1 MQSDLGQ
8 TLATYSKKFSNEA
21 IDFPFKNTWYEI
33 VFKRMIRDAADNGY
47 DQVAIP
53 SGVVAARRYKM
64 DRKIVAI
71 DATKSVVPENDEIGV
86 TLVPPGGNQYTEF
99 FKRDEIKK
107 IISDK
112 DILQDLDNFF
122 DNNTIPSKGNKYM
135 TIDSTS
141 DALNLSLQN
150 NIEVIDPKK
159 KGKTEL
165 YDKAFPSFLKK
176 YGKKWGSTVKVI
188 DSSEENLLK
197 PYQMDLDM
205 DFPGDAPEV
214 PGSYIDGNQDIR
226 PIQNLLDKRDFK
238 IYVFEISPEMK
249 KSVKEEGQSLFEIL
263 GPVTA
268 GTVGTK
274 AILEDKGNNTISN

>member
-1 MQSDLGQ
+1 
-8 TLATYSKKFSNEA
+8 
-21 IDFPFKNTWYEI
+21 
-33 VFKRMIRDAADNGY
+33 MIRDAADNGY
-47 DQVAIP
+47 DQIAIP
-53 SGVVAARRYKM
+53 SGVVAGRRYKM

-71 DATKSVVPENDEIGV
+71 DAVKSVVPENDEIGV

-122 DNNTIPSKGNKYM
+122 DGNTIPSKGDKYM
-135 TIDSTS
+135 TIDSTN

-150 NIEVIDPKK
+150 NIEILDPKK

-205 DFPGDAPEV
+205 MFTPDTPGAPDNYLY
-214 PGSYIDGNQDIR
+214 GSQDGR

-249 KSVKEEGQSLFEIL
+249 KSVQEEGQSLFEVL
-263 GPVTA
+263 GPITA
-268 GTVGTK
+268 GAVGTK
-274 AILEDKGNNTISN
+274 AVLDNTRNNTISN